1 MNLSLRRSTSALLA
15 SSLLLTIGRGATLP
29 FMTIYLSRQY
39 SLSVDLIGY
48 AMTIALTIGVVF
60 SLGFGILAD
69 KFDKK
74 RYMLLAITAF
84 ASGFIAIPL
93 VNNVTLVVLFFA
105 LINCAYSVFATVL
118 KAWFADN
125 LSSTSKTKIF
135 SINYTMLNI
144 GWTIGPPLGTLLVM
158 QSINLPF
165 WLAAIC
171 SAFPMLFIQIWVKRS
186 EKIIATETGSVWSPK
201 VLLQDKA
208 LLWFTCSGFLASF
221 VSGAFA
227 SCISKQLT
235 KALSKLSRSAYSDKL
250 TAAFQSHLDETHGQ
264 IERIDQVVD
273 SEDGLK
279 LKRIKCAAMEGLI
292 EEANEVIEST
302 DKNEVRDAALIAAAQ
317 KVEHYEIASYG
328 TLVTLAEQLGYKKA
342 AKLLKETLEEE
353 KATDVKLTDLAFNN
367 VNKKAQDN
375 S

>member
-1 MNLSLRRSTSALLA
+1 MQIKSVEDIFIHLLSDTYSA
-15 SSLLLTIGRGATLP
+15 
-29 FMTIYLSRQY
+29 
-39 SLSVDLIGY
+39 
-48 AMTIALTIGVVF
+48 
-60 SLGFGILAD
+60 
-69 KFDKK
+69 
-74 RYMLLAITAF
+74 
-84 ASGFIAIPL
+84 
-93 VNNVTLVVLFFA
+93 
-105 LINCAYSVFATVL
+105 
-118 KAWFADN
+118 
-125 LSSTSKTKIF
+125 
-135 SINYTMLNI
+135 
-144 GWTIGPPLGTLLVM
+144 
-158 QSINLPF
+158 
-165 WLAAIC
+165 
-171 SAFPMLFIQIWVKRS
+171 
-186 EKIIATETGSVWSPK
+186 E
-201 VLLQDKA
+201 
-208 LLWFTCSGFLASF
+208 
-221 VSGAFA
+221 
-227 SCISKQLT
+227 KQLT
-235 KALSKLSRSAYSDKL
+235 TALSKLSRSAYSDKL

-375 S
+375 A

>member
-1 MNLSLRRSTSALLA
+1 MQIKSVEDIFIHLLSDTYSA
-15 SSLLLTIGRGATLP
+15 
-29 FMTIYLSRQY
+29 
-39 SLSVDLIGY
+39 
-48 AMTIALTIGVVF
+48 
-60 SLGFGILAD
+60 
-69 KFDKK
+69 
-74 RYMLLAITAF
+74 
-84 ASGFIAIPL
+84 
-93 VNNVTLVVLFFA
+93 
-105 LINCAYSVFATVL
+105 
-118 KAWFADN
+118 
-125 LSSTSKTKIF
+125 
-135 SINYTMLNI
+135 
-144 GWTIGPPLGTLLVM
+144 
-158 QSINLPF
+158 
-165 WLAAIC
+165 
-171 SAFPMLFIQIWVKRS
+171 
-186 EKIIATETGSVWSPK
+186 E
-201 VLLQDKA
+201 
-208 LLWFTCSGFLASF
+208 
-221 VSGAFA
+221 
-227 SCISKQLT
+227 KQLT
-235 KALSKLSRSAYSDKL
+235 KALSKLSRSAYSHKL